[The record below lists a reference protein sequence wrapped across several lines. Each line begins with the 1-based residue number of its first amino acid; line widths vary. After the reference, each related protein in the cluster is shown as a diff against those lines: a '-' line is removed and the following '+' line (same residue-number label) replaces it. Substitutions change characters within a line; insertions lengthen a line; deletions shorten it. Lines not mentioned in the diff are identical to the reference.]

1 VRVVR
6 DSAQVRD
13 SVVADSLRRAE
24 ARQDSIRAARAADSI
39 KAPVAAA
46 ELPPLADIGRIYRWD
61 RRELFGSGALTL
73 NDLLER
79 IPGVTT
85 YQTGW
90 LASPQLAALGGDF
103 GAIRVY
109 LDGFELD
116 GLNPRAGTLRDL
128 STIPLWT
135 LEEVRLER
143 AAGEIRVHLQTWRA
157 RSTVASTRVDVATGD
172 YETNTYRGYY
182 GKRFDNGAL
191 LQAGA
196 YQYATQ
202 DSRLGDADH
211 LALFARAGWAR
222 GKLSLAGT
230 YYTLGVDRSQQ
241 LRLELTPVRSNLAPQ
256 DARYTQAYARLGYGS
271 PSDNGLWAQLAA
283 GQFEFKLTRG
293 DSLVIKPLPN
303 PPGGSDTTVIRRD
316 TTRTQPQYLAAV
328 GYNLGVLGLSAT
340 ARARNV
346 DGELFVSPSVRATAN
361 YGWALASVF
370 AEQSAL
376 DSTLTT
382 DATVRLVPLSFLS
395 LSASVA
401 RRSPVMSA
409 DRPAAMTLRGELGLR
424 LGRLWLSG
432 GAIMRDTVVLT
443 APIVFDTAFQPA
455 GHGQQVGTFATVRG
469 KFFGD
474 LGLDVM
480 GIRWD
485 TDGFYRPT
493 EQSRAQLY
501 LDTQWLSAVP
511 SGNLNIF
518 AAISHEYRGRSFF
531 PVSAPDQPLQSSVY
545 RTWGFLL
552 EVRIL
557 RAVLTYQFRNMFGL
571 PYEQVPGFLMPRQ
584 TNLYGMR
591 WEFVN

>member
-1 VRVVR
+1 LLAAPARAQDTVRVER

-13 SVVADSLRRAE
+13 SLAADSLRRAE

-39 KAPVAAA
+39 KAPLAAA
-46 ELPPLADIGRIYRWD
+46 EMPPLADVGRVYRWD

-135 LEEVRLER
+135 LEEVRVER
-143 AAGEIRVHLQTWRA
+143 AAGEVRVHLQTWRA
-157 RSTVASTRVDVATGD
+157 RSTVANTRVDVATGD

-182 GKRFDNGAL
+182 GKRFHNGGL

-202 DSRLGDADH
+202 DARLGDSDH

-222 GKLSLAGT
+222 GKFSFAGT
-230 YYTLGVDRSQQ
+230 LYTLGVDRGQQ
-241 LRLELTPVRSNLAPQ
+241 LRLQLTPVRSNLAAQ
-256 DARYTQAYARLGYGS
+256 DARYTQTYARLGYGS
-271 PSDNGLWAQLAA
+271 PGDNGLWAQLAA
-283 GQFEFKLTRG
+283 GQFEFQLTRG
-293 DSLVIKPLPN
+293 DSLAITPRPN

-328 GYNLGVLGLSAT
+328 GYNFGALGLSAT

-346 DGELFVSPSVRATAN
+346 DGELFVSPSVRASAN
-361 YGWALASVF
+361 YGWAFTSVF

-382 DATVRLVPLSFLS
+382 DATVRLLPLPFLAIS
-395 LSASVA
+395 GSVA

-409 DRPAAMTLRGELGLR
+409 DRPTALAVRGELGVR
-424 LGRLWLSG
+424 LGRMWLSG
-432 GAIMRDTVVLT
+432 GAIMRDTVDLQ
-443 APIVFDTAFQPA
+443 APVVFDTAFQA
-455 GHGQQVGTFATVRG
+455 AAHGQQVGTFATVRG
-469 KFFGD
+469 KFFRD
-474 LGLDVM
+474 LGVDLL

-485 TDGFYRPT
+485 ADGFYRPT
-493 EQSRAQLY
+493 EQSATSTYSRQCRTSTAAARSSPSAPRIS
-501 LDTQWLSAVP
+501 LSARP
-511 SGNLNIF
+511 CTARWGSCWRFESSAQCLPISSATSRDSRMSRYPASLCRDKPTSTACAGN
-518 AAISHEYRGRSFF
+518 S
-531 PVSAPDQPLQSSVY
+531 
-545 RTWGFLL
+545 
-552 EVRIL
+552 
-557 RAVLTYQFRNMFGL
+557 
-571 PYEQVPGFLMPRQ
+571 
-584 TNLYGMR
+584 
-591 WEFVN
+591 